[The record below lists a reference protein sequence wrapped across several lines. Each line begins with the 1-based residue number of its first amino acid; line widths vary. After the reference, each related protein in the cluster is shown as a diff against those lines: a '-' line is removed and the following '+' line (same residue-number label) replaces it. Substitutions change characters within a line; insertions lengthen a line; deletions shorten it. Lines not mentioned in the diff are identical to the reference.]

1 MRQRI
6 LFTMALAL
14 SLSACAITRPATTNP
29 QPLSEPQQ
37 RTLTEL
43 LPTDALILGEQHDVP
58 EHQQLHWAVTQTLLA
73 RAQLAAL
80 ALEMSSQGLSTQG
93 LDPEASDDT
102 VRQAL
107 QWQDAAWPWAA
118 YGPAVMAAVR
128 GGVTVVGANL
138 PSTRLREVMG
148 EAALDG
154 ILTPAALAAQQAAI
168 RTGHCDLLPER
179 QVMPMTRV
187 QLARDAAMASTLVA
201 HARPGQTVLLL
212 AGSGHADRALGVPQ
226 HAPKGFTIKS
236 VLLHA
241 SAGPS
246 APDTGANFDHI
257 WIAGNAPEVDYCAQL
272 QPRLAPAAATSA
284 PPATR

>member
-1 MRQRI
+1 MRRRV
-6 LFTMALAL
+6 LFTTVLALAL
-14 SLSACAITRPATTNP
+14 SACALTRPATPNP
-29 QPLSEPQQ
+29 QPLPAPQH

-58 EHQQLHWAVTQTLLA
+58 EHQQLHLAVTQTLLA
-73 RAQLAAL
+73 RAQLATL
-80 ALEMSSQGLSTQG
+80 ALEMSSQGLSTQALG
-93 LDPEASDDT
+93 PDASDDA

-107 QWQDAAWPWAA
+107 QWQDDAWPWAA

-128 GGVTVVGANL
+128 AGVPVVGANL
-138 PSTRLREVMG
+138 PTPRLREVMG
-148 EAALDG
+148 DAALDG
-154 ILTPAALAAQQAAI
+154 VLTPAALAAQQAAI

-226 HAPKGFTIKS
+226 HTPQGFTVKS

-241 SAGPS
+241 NAGLS
-246 APDTGANFDHI
+246 APDSGANFDHI
-257 WIAGNAPEVDYCAQL
+257 WVAGNAPEVDYCAQL
-272 QPRLAPAAATSA
+272 QPRLVPAAATSA
-284 PPATR
+284 PPATH